1 MRRKLSG
8 LALLLVLGMAVGWT
22 MFAPGAAAASA
33 VEPAKVSVDA
43 DLEKEFLF
51 VGAEVELTATVSP
64 PDASTKLEWKV
75 SDPSVFQIVQK
86 NRQTFLVVKKMG
98 QATVTVQAGKAS
110 DSVTLRAW
118 DLVLAFSLLLVVLVI
133 LVFVV
138 IIALDERR
146 KAPPSETE

>member
-1 MRRKLSG
+1 MRRKLAG

-22 MFAPGAAAASA
+22 MFAPGVAAASA

-64 PDASTKLEWKV
+64 PDAVTKLEWKV

-86 NRQTFLVVKKMG
+86 KDQTFLVVKKWDR
-98 QATVTVQAGKAS
+98 QRSRCRRGKPR
-110 DSVTLRAW
+110 TR
-118 DLVLAFSLLLVVLVI
+118 
-133 LVFVV
+133 
-138 IIALDERR
+138 
-146 KAPPSETE
+146 

>member
-1 MRRKLSG
+1 
-8 LALLLVLGMAVGWT
+8 
-22 MFAPGAAAASA
+22 
-33 VEPAKVSVDA
+33 
-43 DLEKEFLF
+43 
-51 VGAEVELTATVSP
+51 
-64 PDASTKLEWKV
+64 
-75 SDPSVFQIVQK
+75 
-86 NRQTFLVVKKMG
+86 MG

-146 KAPPSETE
+146 TAPPSETE